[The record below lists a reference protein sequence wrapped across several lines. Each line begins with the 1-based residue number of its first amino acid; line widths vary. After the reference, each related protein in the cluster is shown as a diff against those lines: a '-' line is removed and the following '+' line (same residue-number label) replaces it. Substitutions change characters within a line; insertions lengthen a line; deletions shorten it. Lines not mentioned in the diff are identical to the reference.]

1 MERKNMYGAKIK
13 AFRIM
18 RGFSQEDMAT
28 RLDIAQAT
36 YSKIE
41 GNKQKATPEQLEKI
55 SKELGV
61 TIADI
66 TSNEPIVIMNNA
78 SNQGTQGI
86 GHIEHFYADQKE
98 LYEKLIF
105 SKDDE
110 IKSLK
115 EIIQSL
121 KDVIASLSK
130 K

>member
-1 MERKNMYGAKIK
+1 MERKLMHGAKIK
-13 AFRIM
+13 AFRMM
-18 RGFSQEDMAT
+18 RGFSQDYMAD
-28 RLDIAQAT
+28 RLEVTQAT

-41 GNKQKATPEQLEKI
+41 GNKQKATPEQLDKI
-55 SKELGV
+55 ARELGV

-66 TSNEPIVIMNNA
+66 TSNEPIVILNQA

-98 LYEKLIF
+98 LYQKLIS

-110 IKSLK
+110 INDLK
-115 EIIQSL
+115 EVIQSL
-121 KDVIASLSK
+121 KDVIASLTK

>member
-1 MERKNMYGAKIK
+1 MEKKLMFGGKIK

-18 RGFSQEDMAT
+18 RGFSQEDMAN
-28 RLDIAQAT
+28 RLDITQAT

-41 GNKQKATPEQLEKI
+41 GNKQKITQEQLEKI
-55 SKELGV
+55 AQELGV

-66 TSNEPIVIMNNA
+66 TSNEPIVILNNA

-98 LYEKLIF
+98 LYEKLIT

-110 IKSLK
+110 ITNLR
-115 EIIQSL
+115 EVIQSL
-121 KDVIASLSK
+121 KEVISSLTK

>member
-28 RLDIAQAT
+28 RLDITQAT

-41 GNKQKATPEQLEKI
+41 GNKQKATQDQLDTI
-55 SKELGV
+55 ARELGV

-78 SNQGTQGI
+78 SNQGAQGL
-86 GHIEHFYADQKE
+86 IENFYADQKD
-98 LYEKLIF
+98 LYQKMLS
-105 SKDDE
+105 SKDEE
-110 IKSLK
+110 IGNLK
-115 EIIQSL
+115 EVIQSL
-121 KDVIASLSK
+121 TDVIASLSK

>member
-41 GNKQKATPEQLEKI
+41 GNKQKATQDQLDKI
-55 SKELGV
+55 ARELGV

-78 SNQGTQGI
+78 SNQGAQ
-86 GHIEHFYADQKE
+86 GHIENFYADQKD
-98 LYEKLIF
+98 LYQKMLS

-110 IKSLK
+110 ISNLRDV
-115 EIIQSL
+115 IQSL
-121 KDVIASLSK
+121 RDVIASISK

>member
-1 MERKNMYGAKIK
+1 MEKKLMFGGKIK
-13 AFRIM
+13 AFRMM
-18 RGFSQEDMAT
+18 RGFSQEDMAG
-28 RLDIAQAT
+28 RLDVTQAT

-41 GNKQKATPEQLEKI
+41 GNKQRVTTEQLEKI
-55 SKELGV
+55 AKELGV

-66 TSNEPIVIMNNA
+66 TSNEPIVILNNA

-98 LYEKLIF
+98 LYEKLIA

-110 IKSLK
+110 IGNLK
-115 EIIQSL
+115 DVIQSL
-121 KDVIASLSK
+121 KEVITSITK

>member
-28 RLDIAQAT
+28 RLDITQAT

-41 GNKQKATPEQLEKI
+41 GNKQKATQDQLDTIAREF
-55 SKELGV
+55 GV

-78 SNQGTQGI
+78 SNQGAQ
-86 GHIEHFYADQKE
+86 GHIENFYADQKD
-98 LYEKLIF
+98 LYQKMLS
-105 SKDDE
+105 SKDEE
-110 IKSLK
+110 IGNLK
-115 EIIQSL
+115 EVIQSL
-121 KDVIASLSK
+121 TDVITSLSK